1 MAKDI
6 EIMAPV
12 GSYESL
18 TAAIQAGAD
27 SVYFGI
33 GPLNM
38 RAHSAKKFDI
48 DDLKKINEICKDH
61 KVKTYLTVNTVIYD
75 EDIKQMQ
82 ELCNKAKESNITA
95 VIVTDIAAMQYAK
108 KIGLRVHASTQLNI
122 SNIEAVKYFSQF
134 VDVIVL
140 ARELSLNQIKNICQA
155 IKEQDIKGPSG
166 HQIKIE
172 VFVHGA
178 LCVGIAGKCYMS
190 LAQYAKS
197 ANRGECLHA
206 CRRSYIVID
215 EETGDELKIE
225 NKYVMSPKDL
235 CTIGMIDKLIDAGIE
250 IFKIEGRG
258 RPPEYVHT
266 TVKVY
271 KEAINSVKDNTY
283 SKEKIQTWQKEL
295 STVFNRGFWENGY
308 YLGNKL
314 GEWAASYGS
323 KATKEKVFIGKVV
336 NYFAK
341 QGVTEILIQA
351 NELNVGDDLMI
362 IGPTTG
368 ILKTKVES
376 IMLDDKEVK
385 TAGKDADI
393 TLKVPDKVRKND
405 QVYII
410 KEKE

>member
-1 MAKDI
+1 MAEDI

-18 TAAIQAGAD
+18 TAAVQAGAD

-38 RAHSAKKFDI
+38 RAHSAKRFTVE
-48 DDLKKINEICKDH
+48 DLKKITDICKEN
-61 KVKTYLTVNTVIYD
+61 KVRSYLTVNTVIYD

-82 ELCNKAKESNITA
+82 ELCDAAKEAGITA

-108 KIGLRVHASTQLNI
+108 KIGLRIHASTQLNI
-122 SNIEAVKYFSQF
+122 SNIEAVRYFSKF

-140 ARELSLNQIKNICQA
+140 ARELTLNQINNICNA
-155 IKEQDIKGPSG
+155 IKEQEIKGPEG
-166 HQIKIE
+166 KLVKIE
-172 VFVHGA
+172 VFIHGA
-178 LCVGIAGKCYMS
+178 LCVAIAGKCYMS

-215 EETGDELKIE
+215 EETGDELKID
-225 NKYVMSPKDL
+225 NKYIMSPKDL
-235 CTIGMIDKLIDAGIE
+235 CTIGIIDKLTDAGIK

-271 KEAINSVKDNTY
+271 KDAVKSCKDKTY
-283 SKEKIQTWQKEL
+283 SKEKIEGWQNEL
-295 STVFNRGFWENGY
+295 STVFNRGFWEDGY

-323 KATKEKVFIGKVV
+323 KATKEKIFIGKVV
-336 NYFAK
+336 NYFTK
-341 QGVTEILIQA
+341 QGVAEILIQA
-351 NELNVGDDLMI
+351 DELNIGDELMI

-368 ILKTKVES
+368 ILKTEVKT
-376 IMLDDKEVK
+376 IIKDDKETEKAVK
-385 TAGKDADI
+385 DDDI
-393 TLKVPDKVRKND
+393 TIKLPDKVRKND

-410 KEKE
+410 KEKK